1 MIQKQNQNCNKQT
14 KMSSHKTFV
23 KKVLQLLSRNVIYL
37 NRLLLVVQKYSTNT
51 DTKPKKSLIFFK
63 RSLEFPCFPFKQKV
77 LIKHWYI
84 RMANDCPFQLSIV
97 KKSRFPNPPKKVKYN
112 NKEWESFLPYQTSHG
127 SHTLAQSL
135 KQRYFKAKKNLQ
147 ENFSTINNIQKQ
159 VDQLKIAARTKHHL
173 RRLKHKKR

>member
-1 MIQKQNQNCNKQT
+1 
-14 KMSSHKTFV
+14 
-23 KKVLQLLSRNVIYL
+23 
-37 NRLLLVVQKYSTNT
+37 
-51 DTKPKKSLIFFK
+51 
-63 RSLEFPCFPFKQKV
+63 
-77 LIKHWYI
+77 
-84 RMANDCPFQLSIV
+84 MANDCPIQLSIV

-112 NKEWESFLPYQTSHG
+112 NKEWESFLPYQKSHG

-173 RRLKHKKR
+173 R